1 MEVPVVGLGSPHG
14 ERCHLGFTPGID
26 AAERQAALRIA
37 LLQSGQTAYA
47 AKLRLGSRLEPCF
60 IYLKHGSAL
69 PYTVLK
75 TINRFVK
82 ADRLDPDLRAAQAF
96 SE

>member
-1 MEVPVVGLGSPHG
+1 MVVDSWI
-14 ERCHLGFTPGID
+14 ENVRECIARGI
-26 AAERQAALRIA
+26 AF
-37 LLQSGQTAYA
+37 LQSGQTAYA

-60 IYLKHGSAL
+60 IYFKHRSAL
-69 PYTVLK
+69 PYAVLK
-75 TINRFVK
+75 TMNRFVK